1 MTVFVN
7 MKIYTPEEIKIGSYA
22 AFSYFLNLQHIYLL
36 NNALQSQDSFL
47 QKQFAFKLI
56 TIDTVLFKFSS
67 PVLKL

>member
-7 MKIYTPEEIKIGSYA
+7 MKIYTPEESKIDSYA
-22 AFSYFLNLQHIYLL
+22 AFPYFLNLQHISLL

-47 QKQFAFKLI
+47 RKQFVFKLV
-56 TIDTVLFKFSS
+56 TIDPVLFKFSS